1 VTLSENRTFDESMP
15 TESNLQESLR
25 EIIQRGSSSG
35 RNFLSTTASLSI
47 ALNSAILLCAV
58 RAFDLENLSLNN
70 SLANS

>member
-1 VTLSENRTFDESMP
+1 MP

-35 RNFLSTTASLSI
+35 LKFLSTTASLSI
-47 ALNSAILLCAV
+47 ALNSAILLYAV

>member
-1 VTLSENRTFDESMP
+1 V
-15 TESNLQESLR
+15 
-25 EIIQRGSSSG
+25 RGSSSG

-47 ALNSAILLCAV
+47 ALNSAILFCAV